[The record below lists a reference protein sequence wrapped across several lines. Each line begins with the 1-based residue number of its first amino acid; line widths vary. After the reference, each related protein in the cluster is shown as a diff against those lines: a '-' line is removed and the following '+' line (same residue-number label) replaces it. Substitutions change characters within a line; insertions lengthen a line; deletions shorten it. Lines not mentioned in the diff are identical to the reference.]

1 MLLTFIENIHNLTT
15 MDLFFLFVAYAAIL
29 LVCLPVHELAHALVA
44 SWCGDKTAKMYG
56 RVSLNPLRHLDL
68 WGTIMILTVG
78 IGYAKPVPVNTFNLR
93 NRKRD
98 MILVSLAGPLSN
110 FLMAVLSAV
119 LFRVCSLFVTS
130 EEWLFALWIVFIW
143 VMMSINIS
151 LMVFNLLPIPPL
163 DGSRLWSSLLPGRWS
178 YLLEQNSQYITM
190 ILFVVLFSGVLDVP
204 LNFLQET
211 VGTGVGYLVG
221 EPGLMD
227 YNEVCINWYLNM
239 MFG

>member
-1 MLLTFIENIHNLTT
+1 MLLTFIENINNLTP

-56 RVSLNPLRHLDL
+56 RLSLNPFRHLDL

-98 MILVSLAGPLSN
+98 MILVSLGGPLSN

-119 LFRVCSLFVTS
+119 LFRVCCLFIADYDL
-130 EEWLFALWIVFIW
+130 LFALWLLFIW
-143 VMMSINIS
+143 VMMSVNIS

-178 YLLEQNSQYITM
+178 YTLEQYSQYITM
-190 ILFVVLFSGVLDVP
+190 GLFVLLFTGVLDGP
-204 LNFLQET
+204 LSVMND
-211 VGTGVGYLVG
+211 GVGSLIGFLVG
-221 EPGLMD
+221 EPHLMD
-227 YNEVCINWYLNM
+227 FNRMYFSMI
-239 MFG
+239 FG

>member
-1 MLLTFIENIHNLTT
+1 MLLTFIENINNLTP

-56 RVSLNPLRHLDL
+56 RVSLNPFRHLDL
-68 WGTIMILTVG
+68 WGSIMILTVG

-110 FLMAVLSAV
+110 LLMAVLSAV
-119 LFRVCSLFVTS
+119 VFRVSSSFITDPDLLYAA
-130 EEWLFALWIVFIW
+130 WLLLVW
-143 VMMSINIS
+143 VMVSVNIS

-163 DGSRLWSSLLPGRWS
+163 DGSRLWSSLLPARWS
-178 YLLEQNSQYITM
+178 YVLEQNSQYITM
-190 ILFVVLFSGVLDVP
+190 ALFVVLFTGVLDAP

-211 VGTGVGYLVG
+211 VGTGIGYLVG
-221 EPGLMD
+221 EPGLMNFD
-227 YNEVCINWYLNM
+227 EVWLNWLVN